1 MISIIKDNTMLDQL
15 FNQNLQFVEDL
26 EELIVGGHIKL
37 DELKAELNEMELN
50 SDNYEDYEIA
60 DKRDFIDRLGKYFIF
75 AEITNLV
82 IGTTTVDEVWVI
94 NYSIGDKTF
103 DFTIESDLEEITLG
117 LTLDWYLS
125 AIEVEKLRTDYYN
138 KYTKIKTDLK
148 SGNLDVII

>member
-1 MISIIKDNTMLDQL
+1 MDYKEILKISNEKFSNFLVVEKPFEKYGISRKRILIK
-15 FNQNLQFVEDL
+15 
-26 EELIVGGHIKL
+26 
-37 DELKAELNEMELN
+37 
-50 SDNYEDYEIA
+50 
-60 DKRDFIDRLGKYFIF
+60 RFIDRLGKYFIF

-148 SGNLDVII
+148 SEIRDYKLNKVL